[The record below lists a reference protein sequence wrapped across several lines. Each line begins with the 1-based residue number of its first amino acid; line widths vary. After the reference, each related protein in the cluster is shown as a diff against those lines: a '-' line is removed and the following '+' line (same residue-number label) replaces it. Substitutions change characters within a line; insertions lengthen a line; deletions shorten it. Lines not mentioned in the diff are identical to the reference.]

1 MGIRIQ
7 PHEIAVPQD
16 NPFENDRLGR
26 KEPAEILTHLIDSL
40 EGPCVLAVNA
50 MWGNGKT
57 TFLRMW
63 ARYLRNEKFPVVE
76 FNAWETDFSGDPF
89 VALSTELIEEL
100 EGFGRDN
107 ETALGQKIAE
117 TKKQIKKF
125 IRRATPAFIRAIS
138 AGLLDVGSQ
147 IEKEVGQALA
157 SYAEERLS
165 EYQETQ
171 QSVKAFKNALQNMA
185 KTLSESHQHR
195 PLVVM
200 IDELD
205 RCRPSYAVEL
215 LEIAKHMFA
224 VDHIVFVLAVNRSE
238 LAHAI
243 KALYGGGFDAEGY
256 LRRFFDVDFVLPDPE
271 RNAFIEDRLSAI
283 QIDKYF
289 ERTRDQHALGEV
301 QIARNLLRGFF
312 GTSDLSLR
320 RIAQAIHRLGLV
332 LASLRSDKW
341 AFATTAVVAL
351 ILRTIN
357 ADLYH
362 RFVRGE
368 VSDLEVIDTV
378 FSRPEAKVLRQTR
391 EGRRFEAT
399 IIIAA
404 QEETILNNLESEKV
418 SSPLLDRYRRLAQD
432 QTPPIPIPASGDP
445 DQRHAEGVIGMV
457 EAFGKDWII
466 QERGGIGF
474 KESVRRLELL
484 SASLKD
490 EGPQ

>member
-1 MGIRIQ
+1 MSIRIQ
-7 PHEIAVPQD
+7 PHEIVVPQD

-26 KEPAEILTHLIDSL
+26 EEPAEILTHLLGSI
-40 EGPCVLAVNA
+40 EGPCVLAVDA
-50 MWGNGKT
+50 IWGNGKT

-63 ARYLRNEKFPVVE
+63 AQHLRNEKFPVVK

-89 VALSTELIEEL
+89 VALSTAVIEEL
-100 EGFGRDN
+100 EG
-107 ETALGQKIAE
+107 LGQNNNTPLEQKIAK
-117 TKKQIKKF
+117 TKE
-125 IRRATPAFIRAIS
+125 
-138 AGLLDVGSQ
+138 LV
-147 IEKEVGQALA
+147 KEVAQRIGPGLIRSVTEGIPGVGPLIGQALA
-157 SYAEERLS
+157 SYAEARLTG
-165 EYQETQ
+165 YQEAQ
-171 QSVKAFKNALQNMA
+171 QSVNAFRAALQNMA
-185 KTLSESHQHR
+185 ETLSESHEHR

-215 LEIAKHMFA
+215 LEVAKHMFA

-256 LRRFFDVDFVLPDPE
+256 LRRFFDVDFVLPEPE

-289 ERTRDQHALGEV
+289 ERTQDRHAQGEV
-301 QIARNLLRGFF
+301 QVARNLLRGFF
-312 GTSDLSLR
+312 GTPDLSLR
-320 RIAQAIHRLGLV
+320 RIAQAIQRLGLV
-332 LASLRSDKW
+332 LASLRSDRR

-368 VSDLEVIDTV
+368 VSDFEVVDAV
-378 FSRPEAKVLRQTR
+378 FVRPEAKVLRQTR
-391 EGRRFEAT
+391 EGRQFEAT

-404 QEETILNNLESEKV
+404 QEETIFNSLESEKV
-418 SSPLLDRYRRLAQD
+418 SSPLLDRYRRLDQD

-445 DQRHAEGVIGMV
+445 DQRHAGGVIGMV
-457 EAFGKDWII
+457 EAFRKDWTI

-484 SASLKD
+484 STNLKD
-490 EGPQ
+490 EGP